1 LRLQRR
7 AYARIIDESEQREI
21 PEDEHRAAFTR
32 ELARRTHASSILAH
46 EGRHAIDKRT
56 PLSFLR
62 SHAEK
67 EYRAKLSEVALAP
80 DPGLALT
87 GGILSANI
95 GGSSNHGQA
104 NEKIMKVLVAWM
116 RAHEDRIQ
124 GFDGSRPHLPQLDL
138 LTDDQLRA
146 AIRGVDP
153 LAL

>member
-1 LRLQRR
+1 MRLQRR
-7 AYARIIDESEQREI
+7 AYTQIFEGLEGLPEQER
-21 PEDEHRAAFTR
+21 RAAFTR
-32 ELARRTHASSILAH
+32 ELSRRTHASSILAH

-62 SHAEK
+62 RHAEK

-104 NEKIMKVLVAWM
+104 NERIVKVLVGWM
-116 RAHEDRIQ
+116 RAHEHQIQ
-124 GFDGSRPHLPQLDL
+124 GLDSSRPHLPQLDL
-138 LTDDQLRA
+138 LTDEQLRA
-146 AIRGVDP
+146 AVRESDP
-153 LAL
+153 LAP

>member
-1 LRLQRR
+1 V
-7 AYARIIDESEQREI
+7 RILDELEERGVPENEQ
-21 PEDEHRAAFTR
+21 RAAFTR

-62 SHAEK
+62 RHADK

-104 NEKIMKVLVAWM
+104 NEKIVKVLVAWM
-116 RAHEDRIQ
+116 RAHEDQIS
-124 GFDGSRPHLPQLDL
+124 GFDESRPHLPQLDL
-138 LTDDQLRA
+138 LTDDQLITAMRE
-146 AIRGVDP
+146 VDP
-153 LAL
+153 LVP